1 MDRNALLVYL
11 HDLRDLEVAKYQ
23 IEKKLRKFISLKNT
37 VVQNLQNQIEMVKK
51 ENYWERPEQPEKIF
65 LFMFGCGVFLIFGG
79 FFFKWLGIPLLDKIC
94 MVIGVICSIMFGWLH
109 FSEYREYRNA
119 VREVEQHNQQEME
132 RLTNVVPGIV
142 KEKRK
147 IQQKNM
153 SGNLP
158 TEQHLKEELE
168 KVKTLLQE
176 AYALNILASAYRN
189 VASVYYIYEYMST
202 SQASLEETLIHEHM
216 ENGIKRIESK
226 LDMIIEQNEE
236 LIFSMRQVEA
246 NTERTVEQTK
256 EMLSVLQ
263 KNLESQQ
270 RTEQST
276 LEATQYAAI
285 SANYSKTTAFF
296 AMADY
301 LGKGNHM

>member
-23 IEKKLRKFISLKNT
+23 IEKKLRKYISLKNT
-37 VVQNLQNQIEMVKK
+37 LVQNLQNQIEMEKK
-51 ENYWERPEQPEKIF
+51 ENYWERPERPERVF
-65 LFMFGCGVFLIFGG
+65 LFMFWCGVFLIFGG
-79 FFFKWLGIPLLDKIC
+79 FFFQWLGIPLFDKLC
-94 MVIGVICSIMFGWLH
+94 MVVGVIGSILFGWLH
-109 FSEYREYRNA
+109 LSETREYRAA
-119 VREVEQHNQQEME
+119 VREVEEHNKQEME
-132 RLTNVVPGIV
+132 RLTNIVPGIV
-142 KEKRK
+142 KKKMEL
-147 IQQKNM
+147 QQKNM
-153 SGNLP
+153 TGNLP
-158 TEQHLKEELE
+158 TEQHLKAELE
-168 KVKTLLQE
+168 KVKKILQE
-176 AYALNILASAYRN
+176 EYDLNILASTYRN

-263 KNLESQQ
+263 RNLEVQQ
-270 RTEQST
+270 KTEQNT
-276 LEATQYAAI
+276 LEAAQYAAI

-301 LGKGNHM
+301 LGKSNRM